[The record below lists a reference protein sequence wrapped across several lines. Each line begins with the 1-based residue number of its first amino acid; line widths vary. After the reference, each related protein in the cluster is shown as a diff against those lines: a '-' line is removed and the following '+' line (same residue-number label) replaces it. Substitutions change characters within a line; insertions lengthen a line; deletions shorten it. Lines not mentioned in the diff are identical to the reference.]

1 VPHFYTSSTTIPLR
15 LSKDTPV
22 EIQTSND
29 AEHLKDVQQIAS
41 RFFEAWNRHHV
52 SAMAALYTE
61 DAQVVNSLGLWW
73 RGAAEVERGL
83 GQMNAI
89 GPPLRPDSTW
99 ACLLTESTALCIVD
113 YTVGS
118 FTRPSGQTVPEQKAL
133 STFVMVKTPRGWRIA
148 AAQTTG
154 VNAEVIARLPSL

>member
-1 VPHFYTSSTTIPLR
+1 MNTETRDDSVTLENVRSVTTS
-15 LSKDTPV
+15 
-22 EIQTSND
+22 
-29 AEHLKDVQQIAS
+29 
-41 RFFEAWNRHHV
+41 FFEAWNRHDV
-52 SAMAALYTE
+52 SGMAALYTE

-99 ACLLTESTALCIVD
+99 ACLLTEGTALCIVD
-113 YTVGS
+113 YTVGG
-118 FTRPSGQTVPEQKAL
+118 FTRPSGQTVPQQKAL
-133 STFVMVKTPRGWRIA
+133 STFVMMKTAHGWRIA

-154 VNAEVIARLPSL
+154 VNAEVIARLPSR